1 MIYIGS
7 TAPYITSSLQFNS
20 APHKGTLMHNFLGT
34 NLFKPMSVF
43 VDCSSKL
50 HCLVRKHFGEQF
62 AVYGRGSEHQFC
74 DHAKVFNNKQK
85 QKQQRE
91 RKTYWARQYFFAATQ
106 ALLPIGAPTKG
117 YQFGFH
123 VQIFSILAPLCKY
136 VLAQGAVVARFGRNF
151 TTSLFGFCSSWVQV
165 LARNSNKYIGISKL
179 HGQNLTTSLFGFCS
193 SWVQVFIRN

>member
-1 MIYIGS
+1 MQY
-7 TAPYITSSLQFNS
+7 NS

-34 NLFKPMSVF
+34 NLFKPMNVF
-43 VDCSSKL
+43 VDGSSKL
-50 HCLVRKHFGEQF
+50 HCLVRKHFGGQF
-62 AVYGRGSEHQFC
+62 AVYGRGSGHQFC
-74 DHAKVFNNKQK
+74 NHAKVFKTK

-91 RKTYWARQYFFAATQ
+91 IKSDWSWQQFFCCNAGI
-106 ALLPIGAPTKG
+106 LPIGVPTKG

-165 LARNSNKYIGISKL
+165 LTQIQTNIMGPQKNMVKI
-179 HGQNLTTSLFGFCS
+179 GQNLTTSLFGLCS
-193 SWVQVFIRN
+193 SLIQAFIQN